1 MKYHTYEQLKDI
13 AINAGVKD
21 NKTAIGLHLKK
32 LGYLKKYIRNGLILE
47 FRYYKPE

>member
-1 MKYHTYEQLKDI
+1 MKYYTYEQLKDI
-13 AINAGVKD
+13 AIKSGINN